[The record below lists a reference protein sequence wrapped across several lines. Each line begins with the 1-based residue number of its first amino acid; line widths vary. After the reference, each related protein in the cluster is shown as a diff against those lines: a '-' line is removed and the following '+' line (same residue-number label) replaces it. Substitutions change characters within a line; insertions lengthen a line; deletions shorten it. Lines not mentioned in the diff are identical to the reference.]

1 MTIRLTRLED
11 RLADSPE
18 AAAHD
23 IGAQLDAARR
33 ALQQA
38 LHTPLT
44 PAQHALAQT
53 QMQAVQAAQAI
64 LDNVARRY
72 DTSYGRSSSPS
83 SP

>member
-11 RLADSPE
+11 RLAAAPE
-18 AAAHD
+18 AVARD
-23 IGAQLDAARR
+23 IGTQLDVARR

-53 QMQAVQAAQAI
+53 QMRAVRAAEVI
-64 LDNVARRY
+64 LEGVARRY
-72 DTSYGRSSSPS
+72 GTSYGASS
-83 SP
+83 